1 MLTTPAPRKDYRHNV
16 DGYTFDCTHRY
27 YTDGR
32 LLAVEVKRTE
42 PAQCT
47 PVMRNALVAY
57 LNLEPARLFVLSGV
71 LPV

>member
-16 DGYTFDCTHRY
+16 GGYTFDCTHRFY
-27 YTDGR
+27 PDGR

-47 PVMRNALVAY
+47 PTMRDALVDF
-57 LNLEPARLFVLSGV
+57 LKLDPQQLFVLCGV
-71 LPV
+71 YPS